1 MNFPLEVVSITG
13 EIFSGEVSEVT
24 LPGVVG
30 ELTALARHM
39 PVVVP
44 LTTGEVILK
53 ANGKI
58 LNYSIGKGVFSY
70 DGKIGRLLIEDV
82 TAADEIS
89 EERAM
94 NAKKRAEDLLAKG
107 IKGEEKIQ
115 AQYLLRR
122 SLIDL
127 KIVRR
132 KRRII

>member
-13 EIFSGEVSEVT
+13 EIFSGEVSKVT

-44 LTTGEVILK
+44 LVTGEVSLK
-53 ANGKI
+53 TDGKI
-58 LNYSIGKGVFSY
+58 LSYSIGKGVFSY
-70 DGKIGRLLIEDV
+70 DGKIGRLLIEDA

-89 EERAM
+89 EERAIE
-94 NAKKRAEDLLAKG
+94 AKRKAEDLLAKG

-127 KIVRR
+127 KIARR
-132 KRRII
+132 KRKII

>member
-1 MNFPLEVVSITG
+1 M
-13 EIFSGEVSEVT
+13 
-24 LPGVVG
+24 VG